1 MNILTALIVLS
12 IILLAIYVK
21 KAYIYKEKVVPEPG
35 SLFIIIPDAVNG
47 YGMDII
53 TNIAEKEDYHVLGIV
68 RTLADAEF
76 LRSSGLGKLDA
87 SVWTKADISGGIV
100 KNEMPVV
107 ASSSLVNE
115 YAAMNITVSG
125 IVAVLTPHHFYD
137 KNNQSEMSGFEF
149 SVETITEVLMSLIL
163 IQEML
168 MNKFSKTECKEKPMR
183 IVLVAPY
190 IPHALYSI
198 PHSLNTT
205 EMAELVVIRALDAAV
220 AESRRQFSKLGFS
233 VSLVYSPSRYAPN
246 ETLLQVNL

>member
-12 IILLAIYVK
+12 VALLAIYVK
-21 KAYIYKEKVVPEPG
+21 RAYIYKDKVVPEPG

-53 TNIAEKEDYHVLGIV
+53 TDITEKDYHVLGIV

-87 SVWTKADISGGIV
+87 LVWTKADTSGGIV
-100 KNEMPVV
+100 KNEMPV
-107 ASSSLVNE
+107 ASSLKINE

-137 KNNQSEMSGFEF
+137 KSNQSEMSGFEF

-168 MNKFSKTECKEKPMR
+168 MNEYSKMTECKEKPMR

-190 IPHALYSI
+190 IPPALYAI

-220 AESRRQFSKLGFS
+220 AEARKQFTTLGFS
-233 VSLVYSPSRYAPN
+233 VSLVYSPSRYAPS
-246 ETLLQVNL
+246 ETLLQVTL